1 MGREKMNKLIRITI
15 ISLLLLSAVGC
26 SSVQKKSEPAALK
39 TITIGVMPDTDSIPF
54 VVADKEGYFKAEGVN
69 VKIAHF
75 TSARDRDSAL
85 QSGKIDGAVSDVLAA
100 AFITES
106 GFKIK
111 IISATPGGYKLVAS
125 KKSGIKKLSD
135 IKGKNVAISKNT
147 LIEYSTDKILE
158 TASIGASDVQ
168 KLAIPQIPIRL
179 EMLQN
184 GKVDAA
190 VLPEPM
196 ASLAILNGGS
206 LISNTDSLGINP
218 GVFMFT
224 QATINDNNNGVREV
238 LSAYNKATKYLN
250 ETPKASYIDMVIKE
264 CSFPANIKNSIV
276 IPKYKDAYLPS
287 DKDVTSVLSWL
298 EKKKLIKKQYKY
310 SDLVDDQFVR

>member
-1 MGREKMNKLIRITI
+1 MNKRVSIII
-15 ISLLLLSAVGC
+15 ISILMITLVGC
-26 SSVQKKSEPAALK
+26 KGIQKTAQPVVK

-54 VVADKEGYFKAEGVN
+54 VIADKKDYFKSEGVN

-85 QSGKIDGAVSDVLAA
+85 QSGKIDGAVSDVLAE

-106 GFKIK
+106 GSKMK
-111 IISATPGGYKLVAS
+111 IICATSGSYKLVAS
-125 KKSGIKKLSD
+125 KKSRVKKLSD

-158 TASIGASDVQ
+158 TASLAPSDVQ

-196 ASLAILNGGS
+196 ASLAILNGGV
-206 LISNTDSLGINP
+206 LISSTDILGINP

-224 QATINDNNNGVREV
+224 QATINDNKQGVKKV
-238 LSAYNKATKYLN
+238 LCAYNKAVKYLN
-250 ETPKASYIDMVIKE
+250 ETPKVSYIDMIIKE
-264 CSFPANIKNSIV
+264 CSFPENIKNSIV
-276 IPKYKDAYLPS
+276 IPKYKDAYLPAE
-287 DKDVTSVLSWL
+287 KDVTAVLSWL
-298 EKKKLIKKQYKY
+298 TQKKLIKKQYKY
-310 SDLVDDQFVR
+310 SDLVDSQFVR